1 MAVIL
6 ENRRVEEGWYELSLS
21 GVPGGA
27 PGQFLMLRA
36 PGVLD
41 PLLGRPISIFDFD
54 AREGATKLLYQVVG
68 HGTQLFSTLKP
79 DQEIDVTG
87 PHGNGFP
94 LPENDAVLIGGGVG
108 IAPMYLL
115 AKELREREPQ
125 RRITIHLGFRERPV
139 LEETFAEI
147 ADEII
152 VNVGGYVTDGVDFSQ
167 SATYFA
173 CGPTPMMEAAA
184 RLARRTGAR
193 LYVSLEKRM
202 ACGVGACYACT
213 CATRSGNKRACKD
226 GPVFPAQEV
235 FYE

>member
-6 ENRRVEEGWYELSLS
+6 ENRRVEEGWYVLSLR
-21 GVPGGA
+21 GVQKGA
-27 PGQFLMLRA
+27 PGQFLMLRV

-41 PLLGRPISIFDFD
+41 PLLGRPISIFDVD
-54 AREGATKLLYQVVG
+54 LESTKLLVQVIG
-68 HGTQLFSTLKP
+68 RGTKLFSTLMP
-79 DQEIDVTG
+79 GQQIDVTG

-115 AKELREREPQ
+115 AKELRLRNPD
-125 RRITIHLGFRERPV
+125 RRITIQLGFRERPV
-139 LEETFAEI
+139 LEETFASV

-152 VNVGGYVTDGVDFSQ
+152 VNVGGYVTDDVDFSQ
-167 SATYFA
+167 NATYFA

-184 RLARRTGAR
+184 KMARRTGVR

-213 CATRSGNKRACKD
+213 CETKSGNRRACKD
-226 GPVFPAQEV
+226 GPVFEAKEV